1 MPWSTSSAGVPAE
14 GSEGGAPIRAP
25 RGPAIGP
32 ALPILVTIAWILLMV
47 GVGFTALF
55 SFFLFDSGVDAVSA
69 WTWMV
74 FFGVWGTLLLC
85 PISIIASWIAWG
97 LTRRRMRTGWGR
109 VLRGTCYC
117 LPLLGV
123 LAVAIGFGAS
133 EILCNGSFTCS

>member
-1 MPWSTSSAGVPAE
+1 MPWSASAATPADGAEE
-14 GSEGGAPIRAP
+14 GTAIRAA
-25 RGPAIGP
+25 RGPATGP
-32 ALPILVTIAWILLMV
+32 ALPILVTIAWALLLV
-47 GVGFTALF
+47 GASFTALF

-74 FFGVWGTLLLC
+74 FIGLWGTLILC

-109 VLRGTCYC
+109 ILRGTCYC
-117 LPLLGV
+117 LPLFGILT
-123 LAVAIGFGAS
+123 VAIGFGAS